1 MNRLNAAVFQR
12 GNGDGWDVDADG
24 PKEAQ
29 KRNAVEAADGDVTVL
44 DFRMV
49 VKFPGP
55 ILRVLNLRCVRKL
68 LLNDE
73 LRDLLINSEALIAL
87 DNAFHYFFAFR

>member
-1 MNRLNAAVFQR
+1 
-12 GNGDGWDVDADG
+12 
-24 PKEAQ
+24 
-29 KRNAVEAADGDVTVL
+29 
-44 DFRMV
+44 MV